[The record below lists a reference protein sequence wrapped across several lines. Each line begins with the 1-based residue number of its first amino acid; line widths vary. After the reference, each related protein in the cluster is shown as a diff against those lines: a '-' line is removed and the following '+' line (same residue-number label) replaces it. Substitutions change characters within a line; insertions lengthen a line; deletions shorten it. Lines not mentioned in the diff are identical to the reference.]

1 MEVLVVV
8 LGVAVIVLVVVVA
21 VMVSRMNPKGLDDRL
36 KLEFQSLT
44 QSALKESQGGVGAGT
59 LQARLCWVA
68 GTGGEEGAHRPA
80 AL

>member
-1 MEVLVVV
+1 MEILVVV
-8 LGVAVIVLVVVVA
+8 LGVAVVVLVVVVA

-44 QSALKESQGGVGAGT
+44 QSALKESREELERELSRHASVGFAG
-59 LQARLCWVA
+59 A
-68 GTGGEEGAHRPA
+68 GGEEGAHRPA

>member
-1 MEVLVVV
+1 MEILVVV
-8 LGVAVIVLVVVVA
+8 LAVAVVFSWWLSRFL
-21 VMVSRMNPKGLDDRL
+21 VSRMNSKGLDDRL

-44 QSALKESQGGVGAGT
+44 QSALKESREELEREL
-59 LQARLCWVA
+59 LQARLGWVA